1 VAEDTDATPNLRNLA
16 RAISRWEN
24 EGGAPAHPLTP
35 PASWAGE
42 VCTIEE
48 RILRCLGA
56 AVILEWSDL
65 PTEIQRKLFA
75 GASTLSDPD
84 QQFQLKQLIARFL
97 HVHKDDGGERQ

>member
-1 VAEDTDATPNLRNLA
+1 MAEDTGAAPNLRNLA

-35 PASWAGE
+35 SANWSSEIGT
-42 VCTIEE
+42 VEE

-56 AVILEWSDL
+56 AVILEWSEL
-65 PTEIQRKLFA
+65 PTEIQRKLFE
-75 GASTLSDPD
+75 GASTLDDPD

-97 HVHKDDGGERQ
+97 HVHKDDGDGR